1 MGSHKVLKQ
10 CQLIGT
16 YFLQW
21 SWYFIDMGAQT
32 QGLHDPWCTDGGP
45 IKQNRDEE
53 DGHPLWNEEEDGDPL
68 QFMAEL
74 LRNWPGETPT
84 VDLDDEKRHL
94 RFIQIVAGYPEI
106 VSQMY
111 PLDWPTHPDSIKAF
125 RLSLFLDSL
134 PVPHSDVS
142 SIHSVR
148 SAILFLDHKL
158 YSYGAE
164 VKIGEK
170 LIKNC
175 QKQCLTILFQSIRK
189 YKYPDI
195 EFPDI
200 KPLEVH
206 EAIFL
211 NNLHSMDNDRIKKWL
226 DEWETYSITR
236 NSKDLFE
243 SKHYHTFK
251 FRKIQTWINNWA
263 DPPFAKQKIS
273 EEPKYPL
280 SAKVRH
286 NILSGTS
293 VLLECF
299 FAQLRRHIL
308 AKYRPGS
315 IIIDGGGRITF
326 YAKKDKVE
334 QEIME
339 LLENSFVAR
348 PPTHPYHYIITQT
361 LEQFGKGK
369 ICQVCPK
376 VPNNKIKECL
386 HGAQFPQWEWN
397 KEFVVPKTKSG
408 VVECKRCKKKGDYC
422 YQHPHPLI
430 KDKDKEGYTPKQ
442 PAYLRF
448 LHNNELSQRFFPPI
462 SFKPLCEEELPP
474 TKPLD
479 SNCPLCNEAI
489 GPCKVKNSATEIEN
503 ICLLHLLTFNIGKSH
518 KRRDF
523 SIRKRGT
530 FDPDVNEIH
539 SSAAIDINALGYHFT
554 RELPKPIEQS
564 LLENNFDLKRDKD
577 FKDGKFEKIEKI
589 IKDNISQI
597 LDLNNPLDDMSL
609 GNLQKGFNRYSTSI
623 RGLRSIFR
631 SRKSFQFNAKWWLS
645 LSNIIDPEIDNQ
657 KETSSLGEIG
667 AWIAAGDD
675 LLLVRRGKKEKPNN
689 RLEDIIRLLD
699 KRLKEKFPNSSP
711 EVSFCAGIENRYNN
725 KGEMEIFEMIQK
737 SKENE
742 ETCKHRW
749 KTRAEDMGKPELVNK
764 SVNSSTGTTPEKKKF
779 IHIPEGHSSVSSIV
793 SLGEGPE
800 SSMFLK
806 SNSEEE
812 E

>member
-1 MGSHKVLKQ
+1 MRALFVLATLDTHMLGHS
-10 CQLIGT
+10 CAPI
-16 YFLQW
+16 
-21 SWYFIDMGAQT
+21 
-32 QGLHDPWCTDGGP
+32 DPWSSEGSDCVPNWDT
-45 IKQNRDEE
+45 KK
-53 DGHPLWNEEEDGDPL
+53 DGHPLEL
-68 QFMAEL
+68 MAEL
-74 LRNWPGETPT
+74 LRNWPGDTPT
-84 VDLDDEKRHL
+84 VDLDAGKRHL

-111 PLDWPTHPDSIKAF
+111 PLDWPTHPDSLRAF

-134 PVPHSDVS
+134 PVVQSGVS
-142 SIHSVR
+142 PIHSVR

-158 YSYGAE
+158 YSYGGE
-164 VKIGEK
+164 VKAEGIDG
-170 LIKNC
+170 C
-175 QKQCLTILFQSIRK
+175 QKKCLTILFQSIRK
-189 YKYPDI
+189 YYEI
-195 EFPDI
+195 EFSDI
-200 KPLEVH
+200 NPLEKH
-206 EAIFL
+206 ETIFL
-211 NNLHSMDNDRIKKWL
+211 NNLHSMDNDRILKWWPT
-226 DEWETYSITR
+226 EWKTESLTR
-236 NSKDLFE
+236 GRNDLFE

-263 DPPFAKQKIS
+263 DPPFAKQQTS

-280 SAKVRH
+280 HPEIRH

-315 IIIDGGGRITF
+315 ITIDGGGRITF
-326 YAKKDKVE
+326 YAKKDNVE
-334 QEIME
+334 QEIKD

-386 HGAQFPQWEWN
+386 HGTQFPQWEWN
-397 KEFVVPKTKSG
+397 KEFVVPKAKSG
-408 VVECKRCKKKGDYC
+408 VDECKRCKKKGDYC
-422 YQHPHPLI
+422 YQHPRPPI

-448 LHNNELSQRFFPPI
+448 LCNNKLSQRFFPPI
-462 SFKPLCEEELPP
+462 SFEPFCEEELPP
-474 TKPLD
+474 TTPLD
-479 SNCPLCNEAI
+479 SNCPLCDEAI
-489 GPCKVKNSATEIEN
+489 GPCKVVNSPTKIEN

-523 SIRKRGT
+523 SIRKKGT

-554 RELPKPIEQS
+554 RELPIPIEQS
-564 LLENNFDLKRDKD
+564 LLEFDFSIRDPK
-577 FKDGKFEKIEKI
+577 FKDGQFEIIEKI
-589 IKDNISQI
+589 IKDKKSQI
-597 LDLNNPLDDMSL
+597 LDLNHPLDFSSH
-609 GNLQKGFNRYSTSI
+609 GNLQEGLNRYSTSI

-631 SRKSFQFNAKWWLS
+631 SRKSFQFNAKWWLC
-645 LSNIIDPEIDNQ
+645 LSSALDS
-657 KETSSLGEIG
+657 ETQNHEEPLSLGEIG

-675 LLLVRRGKKEKPNN
+675 LLLVRRGNYKKPNN
-689 RLEDIIRLLD
+689 KLEDIIKLLD
-699 KRLKEKFPNSSP
+699 NRLKEQFPNSDLD
-711 EVSFCAGIENRYNN
+711 VSFCAGLENRSNH
-725 KGEMEIFEMIQK
+725 KGKMKIFEMIQK

-749 KTRAEDMGKPELVNK
+749 KSRAEDAGRSELYT
-764 SVNSSTGTTPEKKKF
+764 SVNSSTGKKKEKTF
-779 IHIPEGHSSVSSIV
+779 NRITEGHSSVSSIV

-806 SNSEEE
+806 SSSEEE